1 MMPHVQMKA
10 LAKAKDWESLEAFA
24 REKKSP
30 IGLDPFIA
38 TAKEAGAPEATLS
51 RQALITVHLPEGVR
65 KPDIVFASRIP
76 KYSALLGVEACT
88 QHLECLDMSRPD
100 MYEQMTGCCRTNAL
114 LEHA

>member
-51 RQALITVHLPEGVR
+51 RQALIVMHLPEGVR
-65 KPDIVFASRIP
+65 KPDLMSTSRMPEYSASHGVEASTQHLQFMDMSKPDMYKQMSGCRKI
-76 KYSALLGVEACT
+76 ALLG
-88 QHLECLDMSRPD
+88 
-100 MYEQMTGCCRTNAL
+100 
-114 LEHA
+114 HA

>member
-51 RQALITVHLPEGVR
+51 RQALIITIFRRE
-65 KPDIVFASRIP
+65 
-76 KYSALLGVEACT
+76 
-88 QHLECLDMSRPD
+88 
-100 MYEQMTGCCRTNAL
+100 
-114 LEHA
+114 

>member
-1 MMPHVQMKA
+1 MMPYVQMKA

-51 RQALITVHLPEGVR
+51 RQALIVMHLSDGVR
-65 KPDIVFASRIP
+65 KPDLVSASCMP
-76 KYSALLGVEACT
+76 EYSAPLGVEACT
-88 QHLECLDMSRPD
+88 QHLECIDMSRPD
-100 MYEQMTGCCRTNAL
+100 TYKQVTACCRMAL
-114 LEHA
+114 PEHA